1 MLSFTSY
8 TKIGLRLAT
17 FIGAAFA
24 AFRGSVPEMPDPE
37 ERIRRIALLDAMTAR
52 LYGLGSEEYGLVL
65 DSFPL
70 LDEVVK
76 RLYREAFGREEENG
90 F

>member
-1 MLSFTSY
+1 
-8 TKIGLRLAT
+8 
-17 FIGAAFA
+17 
-24 AFRGSVPEMPDPE
+24 
-37 ERIRRIALLDAMTAR
+37 MTAR
-52 LYGLGSEEYGLVL
+52 LYGLGSEEYDLVL

-70 LDEVVK
+70 LGEVVK